1 MGSHCFVSYLSAVYL
16 FLVASPDVFRGGPAR
31 RGRRNQKERLAGVM
45 DQSWLNHGPQ
55 QPNGRYPR
63 FLVDRVVVPH
73 GSALIWL
80 PWIRIRAD
88 PDPGAR
94 KFIKINK

>member
-1 MGSHCFVSYLSAVYL
+1 MMG
-16 FLVASPDVFRGGPAR
+16 
-31 RGRRNQKERLAGVM
+31 
-45 DQSWLNHGPQ
+45 QSWLNHGPQ

-63 FLVDRVVVPH
+63 CLVDIVVVPH

-80 PWIRIRAD
+80 SWIRIRAD

-94 KFIKINK
+94 KFIKINKSTWFPAFVGMLLPYSYQYLP